1 MEMNPQ
7 HGHPTRLSWWFLL
20 APVFTAAFLWIGA
33 MALIQGAMAH
43 GRLDG
48 VVALLLIPAAL
59 AVLGAPGYGYAFFN
73 YKRWGTASSSAK
85 AWIQASLVVAALAA
99 GGAII
104 ASIPTGFGPILSL
117 WSLVMAVKLIIRFR
131 KES

>member
-7 HGHPTRLSWWFLL
+7 HDTRQGCRGGFFSRRSLPRRFFGL
-20 APVFTAAFLWIGA
+20 APWLSFREPWRTVG
-33 MALIQGAMAH
+33 
-43 GRLDG
+43 LDG

-73 YKRWGTASSSAK
+73 YKRWGTASSRCKSVDPSK
-85 AWIQASLVVAALAA
+85 PRRRRFSS
-99 GGAII
+99 GGRHHR
-104 ASIPTGFGPILSL
+104 SIPTGFGPILSL